1 MFRKLMTAVLLGA
14 FGLTLAGCFEIEETV
29 TIDPAGPVS
38 SLIKL
43 RLTMP
48 QGQKK
53 EKGAPGMEIKE
64 AGIGSGIAGFESVK
78 VTTREIYGQL
88 ISEILLKA
96 RSFKALA
103 ETYNTLPKDQ
113 EQQNEQ
119 GPKLDQLFTEKGF
132 YQLKHK
138 GNKIVI
144 TRTFLPSGKKPEKKK
159 ADDQG
164 LGDLMGMM
172 MGSMQLRLELRV
184 PSEVISTNAEEQNGR
199 TLRWVLPI
207 DYLSTHK
214 VVLQAEIEAT
224 PELVK
229 ALF

>member
-1 MFRKLMTAVLLGA
+1 MFRKLMVAVMLTA

-29 TIDPAGPVS
+29 TMDPAGPAS

-43 RLTMP
+43 RLTLP

-53 EKGAPGMEIKE
+53 GKDAPDISIKE

-78 VTTREIYGQL
+78 VSMREIYGQM

-96 RSFKALA
+96 STFKALA
-103 ETYNTLPKDQ
+103 ATYNTLPKEQ
-113 EQQNEQ
+113 EQQGEQ

-132 YQLKHK
+132 YQLKNK
-138 GNKIVI
+138 GKTILI
-144 TRTFLPSGKKPEKKK
+144 TRTFLPSGKKPGKAKK
-159 ADDQG
+159 DEQG

-184 PSEVISTNAEEQNGR
+184 PSDVVSTNAEERNGR
-199 TLRWVLPI
+199 TLRWVVPI

-214 VVLQAEIEAT
+214 VVLQTEIQAT